1 MSVALFEHVR
11 ERLEQ
16 VSTFLL
22 TPTNENLTVS
32 LPLLRETIQDLD
44 RIRSSDTFAPNS
56 HLRPYIEETAR
67 LSSLISR
74 LLHQAGKTQ
83 LDWARLLLA
92 THPSY
97 GADGSELLISA
108 DPRLVAEA

>member
-16 VSTFLL
+16 VSTLLL
-22 TPTNENLTVS
+22 TPTNENLAVC
-32 LPLLRETIQDLD
+32 LPLLRQIIQDLEP
-44 RIRSSDTFAPNS
+44 IRPSASLSPDSIRLHIQEA
-56 HLRPYIEETAR
+56 AR

-74 LLHQAGKTQ
+74 LLHQAGKSR
-83 LDWARLLLA
+83 LEWAHLLMA
-92 THPSY
+92 THQSY
-97 GADGSELLISA
+97 GADGSQPPLSV